1 MDERLFSLRMR
12 GKFNNFIII
21 SVHTLIEEKY
31 ELIKESF
38 YDKFIQIYQRIPA
51 HDTNTVVGDFNA
63 RIGREG
69 LKTNYR
75 EIGAAWDI
83 KWKWAQSSWLS
94 N

>member
-1 MDERLFSLRMR
+1 MNKQTIMNSEVVDERLFSLRMR

-31 ELIKESF
+31 DLLRNPFMINLLRYIKEF
-38 YDKFIQIYQRIPA
+38 QHI
-51 HDTNTVVGDFNA
+51 TNIAVGDFNA

-75 EIGAAWDI
+75 EKEAARDI
-83 KWKWAQSSWLS
+83 K
-94 N
+94 